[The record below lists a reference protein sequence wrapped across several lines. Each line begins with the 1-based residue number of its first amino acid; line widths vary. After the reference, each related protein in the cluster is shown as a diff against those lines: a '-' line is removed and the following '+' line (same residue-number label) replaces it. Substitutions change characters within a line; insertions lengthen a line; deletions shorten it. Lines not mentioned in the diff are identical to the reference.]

1 MAELV
6 NDGNMG
12 GIDIDEVIRYHGFD
26 PSDGIFL
33 ESGVDAVYLARL
45 GDDYSAASLKGTNI
59 YRIGDLLANTDL
71 VGYHNAYFDFEEYR
85 EVGSSVWNAKPS
97 WRLRKL
103 RPCIG
108 RSLLLTRTTLPQQQ
122 RICFGKK

>member
-6 NDGNMG
+6 NDGNKG

-45 GDDYSAASLKGTNI
+45 GDDYCAASFKWTNI
-59 YRIGDLLANTDL
+59 YPIGDLLANTDL
-71 VGYHNAYFDFEEYR
+71 VGYHNAYFDFEYR
-85 EVGSSVWNAKPS
+85 EVGPSVWNAKSFRRAIP
-97 WRLRKL
+97 
-103 RPCIG
+103 G
-108 RSLLLTRTTLPQQQ
+108 A
-122 RICFGKK
+122 